1 MESQNYKQSLSS
13 QALIESKNEIETLQ
27 KCIEDKDNLLT
38 QLSEKVNAI
47 STEYIGLK
55 TSYEMS
61 RQKEEE
67 SAKVVKSLMS
77 DAEELRKQASMNG
90 SVNISS
96 PDSDVEVKVQEVR
109 LELEETYG
117 KQITVMKE
125 ELSKHYQAQIET
137 LSCELNNVKQV
148 CATLENQQEILQQEK
163 QTLTTCNETY
173 TLVVSELETK
183 LAEVNSR
190 LDEIQ
195 NEKEEIL
202 KLNETLNKQIN
213 VINKQDVQFENENRH
228 HEKQVLLTRKEIVSE
243 EVEKI
248 NSITE
253 LNEKNLKLSTEL
265 ENLRTEYVEAKK
277 LIDNLQK
284 KGKGGRSQQ
293 FQVDS
298 QEIVMELKQVT
309 EQYEEALVNIAM
321 MQARI
326 EDYDIKCENLNDD
339 LLKLKEKYV
348 KTDEAMK
355 NNEER
360 LKEYEEKQ
368 ESMVLE
374 KQEMMEKWKN
384 AQRQCEEYR
393 DKFVEYEQQ
402 LTDYEGLMIQFNE
415 LQHECN
421 VYQTHNDEL
430 NNKMNIQQD
439 VVVELKAELEVL
451 TNQNQ
456 AYQEQALL
464 QTQQLGE
471 ISQENKSLQESVN
484 QHKDELTTLTN
495 SFNLVTAEVDV
506 YREKANSLETMVEN
520 LNKELQMKGDAEF
533 ESKQKDVLIQELTS
547 KISDLT
553 SALKSDHDHLHKETV
568 LHEECSMQK
577 EVSLHEESLAPLSNE
592 ECLSALE
599 NQIIATDNVQNQ
611 SDEID
616 SRNIDKSGG
625 MLQPVQIIQ
634 LEASVTSSEVPFNLI
649 GHQEINEH
657 QSELQLGAGM
667 EVGRDMD
674 ADSLDDNESTRTI
687 DSIEDSSHRR
697 NDLMI
702 RISDL
707 HGQNQS
713 LVSDYKTLSDENL
726 ELKMNIQKLNDELVE
741 MSGSKSDFE
750 QIVQTFKSIIDK
762 MEAEKEEMEISWK
775 STEECNLALSEKL
788 KYEESNLTVV
798 EEEKMALQSELTF
811 MNSIINEISQT
822 EDVSQDDALLGAL
835 HVDEGLSQTASTSHV
850 DEGLSQTASTN
861 MCNKLQTVKQN
872 VNTLHQECDQLKVEI
887 LEINEIH
894 RNELLQRQEENDNLR
909 KELGWLEHQIN
920 DLKADEE
927 KSKESQTTE
936 IKILQTE
943 NDNLNQKLVEMGER
957 EQNLRVQVDRLSQQV
972 FELSVINQTV
982 SGDKENL
989 ENRFVEVSAK
999 ESDALEGEV
1008 ISLSGDCQ
1016 VLSSTI
1022 SHDLFVANQQI
1033 FPVAGKDVND
1043 LNEKID
1049 REVSGEMETQ
1059 TNGEKDTA
1067 SLDGSVNLKVV
1078 TTSLSAGS
1086 LETLSTST
1094 ADQSTDQST
1103 TVRSTCMPTN
1113 LGQVMNVCSS
1123 VSVKSVNQLPPNY
1136 VHGLVAS
1143 DAFNGKM
1150 VDNHD
1155 CQTNDCKQAENLDQK
1170 EFEKSLNLSNVTE
1183 ESSFQSC
1190 SETFDQMLQVDSIER
1205 SNDNM
1210 CSAVQNGVGIS
1221 EISQT
1226 TDDGNPSQYLDQVE
1240 NENENNERSEHLRN
1254 ENTIL
1259 KVKLE
1264 DTQNDMS
1271 EMLNDRVEL
1280 VGSMENFSDKIN
1292 SLRSHNEQ
1300 LSHDLLRA
1308 IDENKL
1314 LRKQLIENG
1323 ENSEI
1328 RCKLEDK
1335 IIELVTE
1342 NQKLKAEYAKT
1353 QTLFK
1358 EEHESL
1364 KSAIS
1369 SWQEGTVSGQQL
1381 KEEVTGL
1388 FKEIENLS
1396 EEKHE
1401 MKIALMSM
1409 EEAYVSKQSLNEELQ
1424 RQVLENS
1431 KNLKDME
1438 KWKIHAEDLDSR
1450 CKETEEKLENEI
1462 EKWCVNVKTI
1472 ECQKKEIIENL
1483 EQELEQRKIY
1493 LKELQSK
1500 TKEVDALNG
1509 QCLEVSTEKDKL
1521 LGKCKEYECCI
1532 SELKTK
1538 NSELVIDK
1546 EETMTQWSDTEKKL
1560 RSEIVELTEKCTSQE
1575 KLINELHTE
1584 RCQSVEE
1591 TRNNQVLFQ
1600 EKELNFMKVLDELNE
1615 KFNNLEKQNQDIND
1629 QYTHHRTENEKLQEL
1644 CVIYETKIN
1653 ELNEKCSTYE
1663 NQLTDA
1669 LSNGEK
1675 LNQELKENCTKYKKQ
1690 AKEIMEKCESSE
1702 NQLSETKETCSSY
1715 ENQLSEMKEACS
1727 TCENQ
1732 LSEMKESYENQ
1743 LSETK
1748 ETYSSYENQLS
1759 EMEESCSNYENQNTV
1774 LQAKCISCEKQLIE
1788 LKESYSSCED
1798 TLKDVNEKCTFYEK
1812 QLTELQDTHERE
1824 NKELDGKLKK
1834 LNAELIE
1841 VKMEHSQLLE
1851 MKENRINEMEQTIS
1865 TLSVKNQELC
1875 EKNEQ
1880 LENTTE
1886 DISLKYSELLKSKE
1900 LLEIKKQEELSY
1912 ISVKNDELNTNIKS
1926 LEKELKDIKVV
1937 HSELV
1942 ETNTKMKN
1950 VFENKISTLSTEN
1963 KELAKK
1969 CKHLELKKKA
1979 VKTKNSELVQNN
1991 NVTQEKLQQTVAELS
2006 SENDDLTQKCQVQEQ
2021 NIQSMESRL
2030 VALEQTKNV
2039 IEIELNT
2046 TKDQLFEENNHLKT
2060 NIEDLQTKNHGLI
2073 EKLEMDKNHLDQVT
2087 SEFECLKVLYS
2098 ETEKENTSLIVKVK
2112 EANEQSEQMQES
2124 LQEIME
2130 ELEQTQKSVL
2140 KLQEDQIE
2148 LKNKKDMLEKENDH
2162 MMQEREK
2169 LSQEIEQLSDEL
2181 CSVEEERNE
2190 LLKSQD
2196 LTEQSLRDMK
2206 ANYESLIK
2214 LLHDTKNECGNEI
2227 TMLKAQLTQV
2237 SEEVHSLKACQD
2249 ILQSDLSNVT
2259 SQKLQVISELEQEQR
2274 EREQIFL
2281 KNSQLQQELKDKC
2294 EKDLHNQAII
2304 DAKNEA
2310 SSLNYRDTLTS
2321 SVEIAIQTDLNSN
2334 AKQEVINA
2342 ETQVDFYESNY
2353 EIDHCQNRLEN
2364 DGRNEHFSN
2373 EMTGN
2378 LACAKAEEDGRT
2390 FNVEE
2395 NVDTDN
2401 LTNNVDAISQG
2412 SLVEVDNELEENADD
2427 SELISEEELEALI
2440 QLKIDSEKKQI
2451 EYDMEEKYEIRFRQ
2465 QQVELMH
2472 TFDKRH
2478 QDLEKNFEKQVNHR
2492 LESLRAEKDQ
2502 AFVKALQKMKK
2513 DFEKKH
2519 RKEMEKQ
2526 RLAHQHEMAIMQ
2538 DERKGGGHI
2547 SGVVQKLHQEN
2558 QVCIKYDSSLLR
2570 RPPLLQ

>member
-13 QALIESKNEIETLQ
+13 QALIEAKNEIETLQ

-190 LDEIQ
+190 LDEVQ

-228 HEKQVLLTRKEIVSE
+228 HEEQVLLTRKEIVSE

-1358 EEHESL
+1358 EEHESV
-1364 KSAIS
+1364 KSDIS
-1369 SWQEGTVSGQQL
+1369 SW
-1381 KEEVTGL
+1381 K
-1388 FKEIENLS
+1388 
-1396 EEKHE
+1396 
-1401 MKIALMSM
+1401 
-1409 EEAYVSKQSLNEELQ
+1409 
-1424 RQVLENS
+1424 
-1431 KNLKDME
+1431 
-1438 KWKIHAEDLDSR
+1438 
-1450 CKETEEKLENEI
+1450 
-1462 EKWCVNVKTI
+1462 
-1472 ECQKKEIIENL
+1472 
-1483 EQELEQRKIY
+1483 
-1493 LKELQSK
+1493 
-1500 TKEVDALNG
+1500 
-1509 QCLEVSTEKDKL
+1509 
-1521 LGKCKEYECCI
+1521 
-1532 SELKTK
+1532 
-1538 NSELVIDK
+1538 
-1546 EETMTQWSDTEKKL
+1546 
-1560 RSEIVELTEKCTSQE
+1560 
-1575 KLINELHTE
+1575 
-1584 RCQSVEE
+1584 
-1591 TRNNQVLFQ
+1591 
-1600 EKELNFMKVLDELNE
+1600 
-1615 KFNNLEKQNQDIND
+1615 
-1629 QYTHHRTENEKLQEL
+1629 
-1644 CVIYETKIN
+1644 
-1653 ELNEKCSTYE
+1653 
-1663 NQLTDA
+1663 
-1669 LSNGEK
+1669 
-1675 LNQELKENCTKYKKQ
+1675 
-1690 AKEIMEKCESSE
+1690 
-1702 NQLSETKETCSSY
+1702 
-1715 ENQLSEMKEACS
+1715 
-1727 TCENQ
+1727 
-1732 LSEMKESYENQ
+1732 
-1743 LSETK
+1743 
-1748 ETYSSYENQLS
+1748 
-1759 EMEESCSNYENQNTV
+1759 
-1774 LQAKCISCEKQLIE
+1774 
-1788 LKESYSSCED
+1788 
-1798 TLKDVNEKCTFYEK
+1798 
-1812 QLTELQDTHERE
+1812 
-1824 NKELDGKLKK
+1824 
-1834 LNAELIE
+1834 
-1841 VKMEHSQLLE
+1841 
-1851 MKENRINEMEQTIS
+1851 
-1865 TLSVKNQELC
+1865 
-1875 EKNEQ
+1875 
-1880 LENTTE
+1880 
-1886 DISLKYSELLKSKE
+1886 
-1900 LLEIKKQEELSY
+1900 
-1912 ISVKNDELNTNIKS
+1912 
-1926 LEKELKDIKVV
+1926 
-1937 HSELV
+1937 
-1942 ETNTKMKN
+1942 
-1950 VFENKISTLSTEN
+1950 
-1963 KELAKK
+1963 
-1969 CKHLELKKKA
+1969 
-1979 VKTKNSELVQNN
+1979 
-1991 NVTQEKLQQTVAELS
+1991 
-2006 SENDDLTQKCQVQEQ
+2006 
-2021 NIQSMESRL
+2021 
-2030 VALEQTKNV
+2030 
-2039 IEIELNT
+2039 
-2046 TKDQLFEENNHLKT
+2046 
-2060 NIEDLQTKNHGLI
+2060 
-2073 EKLEMDKNHLDQVT
+2073 
-2087 SEFECLKVLYS
+2087 
-2098 ETEKENTSLIVKVK
+2098 
-2112 EANEQSEQMQES
+2112 
-2124 LQEIME
+2124 
-2130 ELEQTQKSVL
+2130 
-2140 KLQEDQIE
+2140 
-2148 LKNKKDMLEKENDH
+2148 
-2162 MMQEREK
+2162 
-2169 LSQEIEQLSDEL
+2169 
-2181 CSVEEERNE
+2181 
-2190 LLKSQD
+2190 
-2196 LTEQSLRDMK
+2196 
-2206 ANYESLIK
+2206 
-2214 LLHDTKNECGNEI
+2214 
-2227 TMLKAQLTQV
+2227 
-2237 SEEVHSLKACQD
+2237 
-2249 ILQSDLSNVT
+2249 
-2259 SQKLQVISELEQEQR
+2259 
-2274 EREQIFL
+2274 
-2281 KNSQLQQELKDKC
+2281 
-2294 EKDLHNQAII
+2294 
-2304 DAKNEA
+2304 
-2310 SSLNYRDTLTS
+2310 
-2321 SVEIAIQTDLNSN
+2321 
-2334 AKQEVINA
+2334 
-2342 ETQVDFYESNY
+2342 
-2353 EIDHCQNRLEN
+2353 
-2364 DGRNEHFSN
+2364 
-2373 EMTGN
+2373 
-2378 LACAKAEEDGRT
+2378 
-2390 FNVEE
+2390 
-2395 NVDTDN
+2395 
-2401 LTNNVDAISQG
+2401 
-2412 SLVEVDNELEENADD
+2412 
-2427 SELISEEELEALI
+2427 
-2440 QLKIDSEKKQI
+2440 
-2451 EYDMEEKYEIRFRQ
+2451 
-2465 QQVELMH
+2465 
-2472 TFDKRH
+2472 
-2478 QDLEKNFEKQVNHR
+2478 
-2492 LESLRAEKDQ
+2492 
-2502 AFVKALQKMKK
+2502 
-2513 DFEKKH
+2513 
-2519 RKEMEKQ
+2519 
-2526 RLAHQHEMAIMQ
+2526 
-2538 DERKGGGHI
+2538 
-2547 SGVVQKLHQEN
+2547 
-2558 QVCIKYDSSLLR
+2558 
-2570 RPPLLQ
+2570 